1 MSLERTV
8 VNLMQRLEKHF
19 YGKYRG
25 IVVSNEDPENL
36 GRLKVKV
43 PSVLGKDIVTGW
55 AMPCVPYGGAANQ
68 GMLFIPQKDDGV
80 WIEFE
85 EGDLEFPIWTGTFWT
100 NPGGTSELPKVND
113 AEGTE
118 TEIQNPVT
126 SKVIKTLKG
135 HTLQFEDKD
144 DEEMILLVQVSGDE
158 TINRIKMN
166 AEGIVIEQRI
176 DGSNSNFIE
185 MLDSGIVL
193 TDFTGN
199 SIEMSDSAFTIT
211 SAVDLTIDASGQK
224 IEMLADAIDLNQ
236 G

>member
-8 VNLMQRLEKHF
+8 ISLMQRLEKHF

-25 IVVSNEDPENL
+25 IVVSNEDPEKL

-43 PSVLGKDIVTGW
+43 PSVLGKEIVTGW
-55 AMPCVPYGGAANQ
+55 AMPCVPYGGAENQ

-85 EGDLEFPIWTGTFWT
+85 EGDLEFPIWTGAFWT
-100 NPGGTSELPKVND
+100 NPGGNSELPKAND
-113 AEGTE
+113 DEGSE
-118 TEIQNPVT
+118 TEIQSPVT
-126 SKVIKTLKG
+126 SKIIKTLKG

-144 DEEMILLVQVSGDE
+144 DEEMVLMVQVSGDDKK
-158 TINRIKMN
+158 NLIKMN

-185 MLDSGIVL
+185 MIDSGIVL

-199 SIEMSDSAFTIT
+199 SIEMSDSAFNIT
-211 SAVDLTIDASGQK
+211 SLVDLKIDASGKK
-224 IEMLADAIDLNQ
+224 IEISADAIDLKK